1 MEFDAVVEVPGGSR
15 NKYEMDHETGVMRLD
30 RQLFTATHYP
40 ADYGFIEGTLAED
53 GDPLD
58 VLVIVDEPTFPG
70 CHVTCRPIGV
80 FSMRDEKG
88 PDEKIL
94 ALPTWDRRN
103 RWNDVADVPPQLLA
117 EIAHFFDIYKDLE
130 EGKHTEVGDWAGRA
144 EAEELIRRA
153 IRRRLDEAP

>member
-1 MEFDAVVEVPGGSR
+1 MEFDVVVEVPGGSR
-15 NKYEMDHETGVMRLD
+15 NKYEIDHRTRVIRLD

-58 VLVIVDEPTFPG
+58 ALVMVEEPTFPG
-70 CHVTCRPIGV
+70 CHITCRPIGV

-94 ALPTWDRRN
+94 TLPTWDRRN
-103 RWNDVADVPPQLLA
+103 PWNDVADVPPQLLA

-130 EGKHTEVGDWAGRA
+130 EGKHTEVGGWAGRA
-144 EAEELIRRA
+144 EAEELVRRA